1 MKQPIPLTPED
12 VGILIRCPLH
22 YHFAQQK
29 SAFATEEML
38 AEQAL
43 DRLTRETIFQ
53 LHAAGGPNR
62 LSLEDCLAKVENPL
76 ARQMIE
82 TYYRRLE
89 RDWPRVIA
97 GNETMTLRIF
107 ISRVSL
113 ILSGTVDR
121 LDTTR
126 DGGILAILVRT
137 GSGPLPTPTDLRE
150 NPAMTIYHALV
161 ATTYPLKRP
170 VRMQELWL
178 RLNQEVTIE
187 LSEEE
192 YRHNLSYL
200 RELIQALAR
209 GEVRARPGLH
219 CDICPFKY
227 QGCPVY
233 AHDEEAETGPDDF
246 ESPASGGKISP
257 RQWIFKI

>member
-1 MKQPIPLTPED
+1 
-12 VGILIRCPLH
+12 
-22 YHFAQQK
+22 
-29 SAFATEEML
+29 
-38 AEQAL
+38 
-43 DRLTRETIFQ
+43 
-53 LHAAGGPNR
+53 
-62 LSLEDCLAKVENPL
+62 
-76 ARQMIE
+76 
-82 TYYRRLE
+82 
-89 RDWPRVIA
+89 
-97 GNETMTLRIF
+97 
-107 ISRVSL
+107 
-113 ILSGTVDR
+113 
-121 LDTTR
+121 
-126 DGGILAILVRT
+126 
-137 GSGPLPTPTDLRE
+137 
-150 NPAMTIYHALV
+150 MTIYHALV

-200 RELIQALAR
+200 REPVQALAR

-233 AHDEEAETGPDDF
+233 AHDAEAESGPDDF
-246 ESPASGGKISP
+246 EPPASGGKMSP